1 MRLWETLLAAT
12 ERKGTRLN
20 QASQQQQFNRGVE
33 DLEIWLSE
41 VEGQLLSEDYGK
53 DLTIIVNDS
62 NALPYFAV
70 IRWGVN
76 CIMISRFNVL
86 AMFHVYYST
95 TN

>member
-41 VEGQLLSEDYGK
+41 VEGQLLSEDYGNS
-53 DLTIIVNDS
+53 TIFENVK
-62 NALPYFAV
+62 AV
-70 IRWGVN
+70 ILDH
-76 CIMISRFNVL
+76 SL
-86 AMFHVYYST
+86 
-95 TN
+95 